1 MQDEVSFRLA
11 GGAQPL
17 ILIPVR
23 VGGAGTFE
31 FILDTGAGTTLIT
44 PELARQLGVAETD
57 HKEGVGAGG
66 RVRVALGKVE
76 SLEVGAARVESLE
89 VAITDELHRI
99 GLAVGAQIDGDVG
112 YNFLKNFRVTI
123 DYARYM
129 LRLDQTAEGAP
140 ESGSAA
146 EAARARLK
154 FRIAHPAKPLVL
166 VGALVNGAGP
176 FQFALDTGTSTTL
189 ISGELAQGFSL
200 KSTSVPGM
208 TGAGGSVQASVGMLE
223 SLAIENAA
231 LRDVQVMVS
240 DVLTMLGQ
248 AIGARLDG
256 IIGYNYLKE
265 FKVGIDYPHEMLTLE

>member
-17 ILIPVR
+17 ILLTVR
-23 VGGAGTFE
+23 AGGAGPFE
-31 FILDTGAGTTLIT
+31 FILDTGAGTSLIT
-44 PELARQLGVAETD
+44 PELARQLNVAETA
-57 HKEGVGAGG
+57 HKDGVGAGG
-66 RVRVALGKVE
+66 RVRVALGRLA
-76 SLEVGAARVESLE
+76 SLEVGAARVEDLE
-89 VAITDELHRI
+89 VAITDELQRI
-99 GLAVGAQIDGDVG
+99 GLAVGAKIDGDVG

-129 LRLDQTAEGAP
+129 LRLDQATEGELESGAP
-140 ESGSAA
+140 
-146 EAARARLK
+146 ARARVK

-166 VGALVNGAGP
+166 IEALVNGAGP

-200 KSTSVPGM
+200 QSTSVPDM
-208 TGAGGSVQASVGMLE
+208 TGAGGSVQAAVGMLE
-223 SLAIENAA
+223 TLAIENAA
-231 LRDVQVMVS
+231 QRDVQVMVS
-240 DVLTMLGQ
+240 DVLTMLGG

-265 FKVGIDYPHEMLTLE
+265 FKVGIDYQREMLTLE